1 MTLQSNRFPRF
12 YVTPAGPCPY
22 LPGRVER
29 KVFTE
34 LKGTEAQALND
45 ALTLIGFRRSQNV
58 AYRPACEDCQ
68 CCVSV
73 RVRAKEFK
81 PNRSMR
87 RVIAKNSDIEMRE
100 APAWASDEQFTL
112 LKRYLRS
119 RHPDGGMTH
128 MDAIDFASM
137 IESSPID
144 SRIMEY
150 RRVTEDPDDP
160 ENGQLMAT
168 CLTDV
173 LSDGLSLVYSFFE
186 PHEKNRGLGKYVVLS
201 HIDYA
206 LKLGLPY
213 VYLGYWIADC
223 RKMAYKTIYQPMD
236 QLTQDGW
243 KKMEL

>member
-12 YVTPAGPCPY
+12 YVTPAAPCPY

-34 LKGTEAQALND
+34 LKGEEAQALND

-68 CCVSV
+68 SCVSV
-73 RVRAKEFK
+73 RVRVNEFA
-81 PNRSMR
+81 PSRSMR
-87 RVIAKNSDIEMRE
+87 RVILRNQDIEMRE
-100 APAWASDEQFTL
+100 VPAWASEEQFTL
-112 LKRYLRS
+112 LKRYLRL

-144 SRIMEY
+144 SRIIEY
-150 RRVTEDPDDP
+150 RQRPRDP
-160 ENGQLMAT
+160 NGAFKGKLLAA

-186 PHEKNRGLGKYVVLS
+186 PAEKLRGLGNYVVLS

-206 LKLGLPY
+206 CQLGLPY

-243 KKMEL
+243 KKMEP

>member
-1 MTLQSNRFPRF
+1 MTLHSNRFPRF

-34 LKGTEAQALND
+34 LKGEEAQALND

-73 RVRAKEFK
+73 RVRVNEFE
-81 PNRSMR
+81 PTRSMR
-87 RVIAKNSDIEMRE
+87 RVAAKNSDLEMTE
-100 APAWASDEQFTL
+100 VPAWASEEQFML
-112 LKRYLRS
+112 LKRYLRQ
-119 RHPDGGMTH
+119 RHPDGAMTH

-144 SRIMEY
+144 SRIIEY
-150 RRVTEDPDDP
+150 RRITADGSEQHK
-160 ENGQLMAT
+160 GKLLAA

-173 LSDGLSLVYSFFE
+173 LSDGLSLVYSFFD
-186 PHEKNRGLGKYVVLS
+186 PAEKTRGLGNFVVLS

-206 LKLGLPY
+206 RQLGLPY

-223 RKMAYKTIYQPMD
+223 KKMAYKTVYQPMD

-243 KKMEL
+243 KRMKR

>member
-73 RVRAKEFK
+73 RVRAKEFE

-160 ENGQLMAT
+160 GNGQLMAA

-186 PHEKNRGLGKYVVLS
+186 PYEKARGLGKHVVLS
-201 HIDYA
+201 HIEHA
-206 LKLGLPY
+206 RKLGLPY

-243 KKMEL
+243 KRMEL

>member
-1 MTLQSNRFPRF
+1 
-12 YVTPAGPCPY
+12 

-34 LKGTEAQALND
+34 LKGSEAQALND

-68 CCVSV
+68 SCVSV
-73 RVRAKEFK
+73 RVRAMEFA
-81 PNRSMR
+81 PTRSMR
-87 RVIAKNSDIEMRE
+87 RAMAKNHDIKMQET
-100 APAWASDEQFTL
+100 PAWASDEQFTL

-160 ENGQLMAT
+160 GNGQLMAA

-186 PHEKNRGLGKYVVLS
+186 PYEKARGLGKHVVLS
-201 HIDYA
+201 HIEHA
-206 LKLGLPY
+206 RKLGLPY

-243 KKMEL
+243 KRMEL

>member
-1 MTLQSNRFPRF
+1 
-12 YVTPAGPCPY
+12 VTPAAPCPY
-22 LPGRVER
+22 LPGRIER

-34 LKGTEAQALND
+34 LKGEEAHALND

-68 CCVSV
+68 SCVSV
-73 RVRAKEFK
+73 RVRVNEFELS
-81 PNRSMR
+81 RSMR
-87 RVIAKNSDIEMRE
+87 RVIARNDDLEMRE
-100 APAWASDEQFTL
+100 VPAWASEEQFTL
-112 LKRYLRS
+112 LKRYLRL

-144 SRIMEY
+144 SRIIEY
-150 RRVTEDPDDP
+150 RRRPGGP
-160 ENGQLMAT
+160 EGPFKGRLLAA

-186 PHEKNRGLGKYVVLS
+186 PNEKLRGLGNHVVLS

-206 LKLGLPY
+206 RQLGLPY

-223 RKMAYKTIYQPMD
+223 KKMAYKTVYQPMD

-243 KKMEL
+243 KKMEP

>member
-34 LKGTEAQALND
+34 LKGADAQSLND

-68 CCVSV
+68 SCVSV
-73 RVRAKEFK
+73 RVRAREFT
-81 PNRSMR
+81 PTRSMR
-87 RVIAKNSDIEMRE
+87 RVEAKNSDIEMRLV
-100 APAWASDEQFTL
+100 PAWATDEQFSL

-128 MDAIDFASM
+128 MDAIDYASM

-150 RRVTEDPDDP
+150 RRVTDDPDDP
-160 ENGQLMAT
+160 RHGQLVAA

-173 LSDGLSLVYSFFE
+173 LSDGLSLVYSFFDPKE
-186 PHEKNRGLGKYVVLS
+186 TARGLGKYVVLS

-206 LKLGLPY
+206 LQLGLPY

-223 RKMAYKTIYQPMD
+223 RKMSYKTIYQPLD

-243 KKMEL
+243 KKMEP

>member
-160 ENGQLMAT
+160 ENGQLMAA

-243 KKMEL
+243 KKMEP

>member
-1 MTLQSNRFPRF
+1 LTLHSSRFPRF

-34 LKGTEAQALND
+34 LKGDDAQALND

-73 RVRAKEFK
+73 RVRVNEFE
-81 PNRSMR
+81 PTRSMR
-87 RVIAKNSDIEMRE
+87 RILAKNRDIEMSE
-100 APAWASDEQFTL
+100 VAAWASEEQFML
-112 LKRYLRS
+112 LKRYLRH

-144 SRIMEY
+144 SRIIEY
-150 RRVTEDPDDP
+150 RLQPDDP
-160 ENGQLMAT
+160 TGLSSGKLLAG
-168 CLTDV
+168 CLTDI

-186 PHEKNRGLGKYVVLS
+186 PTERSRGLGNFVVLS

-206 LKLGLPY
+206 RRLGLPY

-223 RKMAYKTIYQPMD
+223 RKMAYKTIYQPLD

-243 KKMEL
+243 KKMTL

>member
-34 LKGTEAQALND
+34 LKGSDAQALND

-73 RVRAKEFK
+73 RVRVDEFE
-81 PNRSMR
+81 PTRSMR
-87 RVIAKNSDIEMRE
+87 RVIAKNKDLEMRE

-112 LKRYLRS
+112 LKRYLRF

-150 RRVTEDPDDP
+150 RLRPD
-160 ENGQLMAT
+160 EGGEGGTGRLMAA

-173 LSDGLSLVYSFFE
+173 LSDGLSLVYSFFDPE
-186 PHEKNRGLGKYVVLS
+186 EKARGLGNYVVLS
-201 HIDYA
+201 HVDYA
-206 LKLGLPY
+206 RSLGLPY

-223 RKMAYKTIYQPMD
+223 RKMAYKTAFQPLEK
-236 QLTQDGW
+236 LTPDGW
-243 KKMEL
+243 KRMES

>member
-73 RVRAKEFK
+73 RVRAKEFE